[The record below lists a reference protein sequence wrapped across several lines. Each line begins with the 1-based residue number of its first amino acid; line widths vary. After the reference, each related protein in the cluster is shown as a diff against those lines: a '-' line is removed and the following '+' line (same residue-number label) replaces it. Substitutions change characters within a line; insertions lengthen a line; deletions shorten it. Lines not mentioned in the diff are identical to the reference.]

1 MRHRLPSQASF
12 RRILVTA
19 LVFPMIAMAGKVELP
34 DWEENDMP
42 EEFALGIG
50 LWPAGLLDNA
60 IAKADSKKV
69 GDDKKA
75 GKEAADPEKIAAAGD
90 APEKDPATGTAVGS
104 TKVDD
109 PEAAKNPELADTSA
123 EKKATRR
130 EIREIPPGLGPEVPE
145 RIEIDE
151 PSLPALIEITHV
163 MPPIEGELRDRFFK
177 NRPKEFLIDPQQML
191 TEQKSNDVRRFLEYH
206 AEEAGIDIYLIVMGN
221 GQKIPEDISLA
232 SQHREWFGE
241 MPTAL
246 VATTMGTMGNTQI
259 VYGEVITGSV
269 DKNALDKVY
278 QHCLREAQKI
288 ENDSD
293 QIEQLA
299 LELSIQ
305 LYWVSQLL
313 DKDSGT
319 VSPITFNADREIV
332 ATSRPDG
339 AAMPIP
345 FQNRASTMM
354 GPLGIPLAWWIFGSV
369 ALLALIAAIWMGSWM
384 WRRDSLNRKPV
395 LFQELSMPNRL
406 GGEFSGGGFVGMSYD
421 VSGRE

>member
-12 RRILVTA
+12 RRIFVTA

-34 DWEENDMP
+34 DWEENDKP

-50 LWPAGLLDNA
+50 LWPSGLLDNA
-60 IAKADSKKV
+60 ISKADSKKV

-109 PEAAKNPELADTSA
+109 PEAAKNPELADPSA
-123 EKKATRR
+123 EKKAIRR
-130 EIREIPPGLGPEVPE
+130 EILEIPPVLGPEVPE
-145 RIEIDE
+145 RIEIEE
-151 PSLPALIEITHV
+151 PSLPPLIEITHV
-163 MPPIEGELRDRFFK
+163 MPPIEGGLRDRFFK

-241 MPTAL
+241 IPTAL

-259 VYGEVITGSV
+259 VYGDQITGSV
-269 DKNALDKVY
+269 DKNAIDKVY

-319 VSPITFNADREIV
+319 VSPITSNANGEIV

-345 FQNRASTMM
+345 FQNGASTTM
-354 GPLGIPLAWWIFGSV
+354 GPLGIPLTWWILGSV
-369 ALLALIAAIWMGSWM
+369 ALLALISAIWMVSWM

-395 LFQELSMPNRL
+395 LFQELSMPSRL